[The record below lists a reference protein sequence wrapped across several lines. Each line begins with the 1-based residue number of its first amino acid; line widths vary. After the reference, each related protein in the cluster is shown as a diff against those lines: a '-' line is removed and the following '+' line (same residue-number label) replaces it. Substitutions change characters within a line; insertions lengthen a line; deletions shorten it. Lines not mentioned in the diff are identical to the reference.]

1 MTRVDFYHL
10 QKTSLEQ
17 VLPKLCEKAYSS
29 GNRIKVLLGVEE
41 RIEFIN
47 TLLWTYNEESF
58 LPHGSKKDGFI
69 EEQPIFISSQTENEN
84 NANILILVDNAY
96 PSISFLTS
104 FDRVLNIFDASD
116 EFALEQARSYWKQ
129 IKNLDYELHYW
140 QQNDNGTF
148 EQKV

>member
-84 NANILILVDNAY
+84 NANILILADNAY

-129 IKNLDYELHYW
+129 IKNLDCELHYW